1 MHSNFRRARVRSAP
15 WSFLW
20 ILAAILVA
28 PFPLAAQSATGRIV
42 GRVIDAAS
50 GQGLTDVAIQVVGT
64 TLGAQ
69 SGVDGRYVINRVPA
83 GTVTLQARRIGFTPK
98 TITGLML
105 EANGGLEQDIT
116 LGAAA
121 ITLEAQVVSAEAER
135 GTVNQALDEQRNAT
149 GIVTTM
155 TREQI
160 SRSPDSD
167 AAQAVQRVSGVTVQD
182 GKYVFVRGLGE
193 RYTTTSLNGARLP
206 SPEPERRVVPLDM
219 FPAGLLQAITTQKNF
234 TPDQPGDFSGALV
247 DIRTREF
254 PLSRQLTYAASATY
268 NTVATGGS
276 LPMAPATGL
285 EWLGFGGGE
294 RGVPGPVAGT
304 DLQNPQPGAYLGM
317 INSFRNAWSPSIQ
330 SGVPGGSFSATLGGN
345 DLVLGRQ
352 LGYVGSLS
360 YSHAAEARSNEVRAH
375 ADPTAGIREVD
386 RFEGSTGRTSV
397 LWGGLVN
404 LSTMLGTNSRI
415 TLNNSYNRT
424 ADNEARSEVGL
435 SENLGTVLHIDRLR
449 FVERSVRSNQL
460 AGEHQL
466 NLANRLSWSLTS
478 SGVTRTEPDRSE
490 FVRAESPTGQLYWLD
505 SPEAAVRT
513 FGDLAESN
521 YNAQLDHSWSF
532 GGPALPHQLKVG
544 GLFRYTDRSATNDAY
559 SIQALYLPVDQ
570 RSLPP
575 EQIFDGRFT
584 QGEQYGF
591 RVSPIAQGGS
601 YDATE
606 QVGAGY
612 AMLEYAFG
620 ERVKLIGGARV
631 ERTAT
636 AVTAQPTIGQAVFT
650 NPIYTDLLPSLAAN
664 VKLTETQN
672 LRLSASQTLSRPE
685 YRELAEVQY
694 RDVIGGENVLGNP
707 DLQRTLIQNA
717 DMRWEWYP
725 DAGEL
730 LSVGLFAKRFQDP
743 IERVFLAT
751 SGTRMVTFVNAR
763 AANNVGVELE
773 ARKNLGFVADVL
785 MPLTAFS
792 NVTLMRS
799 RIELGSDPR
808 VSAEERPMMGQAPY
822 VVNAGLTYA
831 DDDGGVSAT
840 ILYNRMGR
848 RIVAASQQPLPT
860 TYEEARDVLDLSM
873 RFPLMGGLSGKLD
886 AKNLLNAPYL
896 QTQGPVTRES
906 YLVGRS
912 FGFGLS
918 WQP

>member
-1 MHSNFRRARVRSAP
+1 M
-15 WSFLW
+15 
-20 ILAAILVA
+20 LAALLFA
-28 PFPLAAQSATGRIV
+28 PIPVFAQSFTGRIV

-50 GQGLTDVAIQVVGT
+50 GHGLTDVAIQVVGT
-64 TLGAQ
+64 TLGTQ
-69 SGVDGRYVINRVPA
+69 SRVDGRYVINRVPA
-83 GTVTLQARRIGFTPK
+83 GTVTLQVRRIGFAPK

-105 EANGGLEQDIT
+105 EVNAALEQDIT
-116 LGAAA
+116 LSAAA
-121 ITLEAQVVSAEAER
+121 ISLEAQVVSAEVER
-135 GTVNQALDEQRNAT
+135 GTVSRALDEQRNST
-149 GIVTTM
+149 GIVTSI

-193 RYTTTSLNGARLP
+193 RYTTISLNGARLP
-206 SPEPERRVVPLDM
+206 SPEPERRAVPLDM

-234 TPDQPGDFSGALV
+234 TPDQPGDFSGAQV

-254 PLSRQLTYAASATY
+254 PLHRQLSYSASASY
-268 NTVATGGS
+268 NTAATGVS
-276 LPMAPATGL
+276 LPMAPSTGL
-285 EWLGFGGGE
+285 EWIGFGGGARE
-294 RGVPGPVAGT
+294 IPDPVAGG
-304 DLQNPQPGAYLGM
+304 DMQNPAPGAYVDM
-317 INSFRNAWSPSIQ
+317 VNAFRNSWSPSVQ
-330 SGVPGGSFSATLGGN
+330 GGLPGGSFSATLGGN
-345 DLVLGRQ
+345 DLLFGRQ
-352 LGYVGSLS
+352 WGYVGSLS
-360 YSHAAEARSNEVRAH
+360 YSHTAEARSSEVRAY
-375 ADPTAGIREVD
+375 ADPTGGIREVD

-404 LSTMLGTNSRI
+404 LSTMLGSSSRI
-415 TLNNSYNRT
+415 TFNNSYNRT
-424 ADNEARSEVGL
+424 ADNEARSEIGF
-435 SENLGTVLHIDRLR
+435 SENLGTKLHVDRLR

-466 NLANRLSWSLTS
+466 NMTNRLSWSVTS
-478 SGVTRTEPDRSE
+478 SGVTRVEPDRSE
-490 FVRAESPTGQLYWLD
+490 FVRAERPTGELYWLD
-505 SPEAAVRT
+505 SPESAVRT
-513 FGDLAESN
+513 FGDLAENN
-521 YNAQLDHSWSF
+521 YNAQMDHTWSF
-532 GGPALPHQLKVG
+532 GGLSLPHQLKVG
-544 GLFRYTDRSATNDAY
+544 GLFRYTDRKVTNDAY

-570 RSLPP
+570 RSLPA

-584 QGEQYGF
+584 EGDRYGF
-591 RVSPIAQGGS
+591 RVAPVAQGGS
-601 YDATE
+601 YSATE

-612 AMLEYAFG
+612 AMLEYALG
-620 ERVKLIGGARV
+620 ERVKVIAGARV

-636 AVTAQPTIGQAVFT
+636 AITAQPTIGQAVFT
-650 NPIYTDLLPSLAAN
+650 NPIYNDLLPSAAAN
-664 VKLTETQN
+664 VRLTERQN

-707 DLQRTLIQNA
+707 KLLRTLIQNA
-717 DMRWEWYP
+717 DARWEWYP

-751 SGTRMVTFVNAR
+751 SGTRVVTFVNAR
-763 AANNVGVELE
+763 AANNVGLELE
-773 ARKNLGFVADVL
+773 ARKNLGFVADAL
-785 MPLTAFS
+785 TPLTAFS
-792 NVTLMRS
+792 NLTLMRS

-822 VVNAGLTYA
+822 VINAGLTYA
-831 DDDGGVSAT
+831 GEGGRLSTTV
-840 ILYNRMGR
+840 LYNRMGR

-860 TYEEARDVLDLSM
+860 TYEEARDVLDLSL
-873 RFPLMGGLSGKLD
+873 RFPIGAGLSGKFD

-906 YLVGRS
+906 YVVGRS